1 MNIEKF
7 AELKNII
14 GCYLHQDYMYDKFD
28 YAIYDVIIDWQG
40 TGLNLVIDQINHLI
54 EEVKTEENLKKILI
68 DNFELDI
75 FPNDPDIKTYTKL
88 LERIRDVMIK
98 YLAEGANNT
107 KYFFD
112 KVKFNYLEKIYM
124 SYFSKDSEVNIKNI
138 DLIIDEIT
146 KKFTI
151 YELESI
157 IEEVNFLVK
166 ITITDENLEDF
177 LKTEINFKIIP
188 QEWGDFNSKRELL
201 EYMADKIYNYKF
213 NFNMSKKM
221 K

>member
-1 MNIEKF
+1 MNLDKF
-7 AELKNII
+7 AELSNIF
-14 GCYLHQDYMYDKFD
+14 GCYLNQDYMYDKFD
-28 YAIYDVIIDWQG
+28 YAVYDIILDSNGQG
-40 TGLNLVIDQINHLI
+40 LEEIINQINLLL
-54 EEVKTEENLKKILI
+54 EETKTEENLKRTLTESL
-68 DNFELDI
+68 DLDI
-75 FPNDPDIKTYTKL
+75 FPYDPDINTYTEL
-88 LERIRDVMIK
+88 LERIRDVMLK
-98 YLAEGANNT
+98 YLAEGTNNP

-112 KVKFNYLEKIYM
+112 KVKFNYLEKIYF

-138 DLIIDEIT
+138 DLIIDEIN

-188 QEWGDFNSKRELL
+188 QDWGDFNSKKELL

-213 NFNMSKKM
+213 NFNMSQKM